1 MDYKTFLKRAA
12 LLTILFFLL
21 DLIISVILSHGL
33 NKYRG
38 INERPDILIN
48 GSSMSLSAFDKVE
61 IERLTRL
68 KIAHYS
74 HEGASIDARL
84 AMIDYFFRKNP
95 SSLKTVIYE
104 VNPLIFSS
112 VQTADNVY
120 TIFYPYLDDRFMDR
134 FVKER
139 ASKREYL
146 TNKIIR
152 TKRFDSRVIPDV
164 LRGYISSYK
173 NIRTATLDT
182 VMILPLAEQWDMTEV
197 LMEKSKID
205 VFEITMQAINSHKC
219 EIILVMMPMY
229 HYKFRT
235 FNRDGYNRLC
245 EYFENYSLSH
255 QHITFLDLNQ
265 DSIINNSKYFS
276 DPLHINVNGQQIIS
290 QIIGTYLLEN

>member
-1 MDYKTFLKRAA
+1 MDYKTFWKRAV

-21 DLIISVILSHGL
+21 DLIISLILLNGL

-38 INERPDILIN
+38 INEQPDILIN
-48 GSSMSLSAFDKVE
+48 GSSMALSAFDKAE
-61 IERLTRL
+61 IESLTQL
-68 KIAHYS
+68 KIANYS
-74 HEGASIDARL
+74 HEGVSIDARL
-84 AMIDYFFRKNP
+84 AMIDYFFRENP

-104 VNPLIFSS
+104 VNPLIFSGI
-112 VQTADNVY
+112 QTADNVY
-120 TIFYPYLDDRFMDR
+120 TIFYPYLDDRFMDS

-139 ASKREYL
+139 ASKKEYL

-182 VMILPLAEQWDMTEV
+182 VMILQLADQWDKTEV

-205 VFEITMQAINSHKC
+205 VFENTMGTISSHNC
-219 EIILVMMPMY
+219 NIILVMMPMY

-276 DPLHINVNGQQIIS
+276 DPLHINVNGQHIIS
-290 QIIGTYLLEN
+290 QVIGTYLLEN

>member
-1 MDYKTFLKRAA
+1 MDYKTFLKRAV

-21 DLIISVILSHGL
+21 DLIISVILLNGL

-38 INERPDILIN
+38 INQRPDILIN

-61 IERLTRL
+61 IESLTQF
-68 KIAHYS
+68 KIANYS

-84 AMIDYFFRKNP
+84 AMIDYFFRENP

-120 TIFYPYLDDRFMDR
+120 TIFYPYLDDRFMNR

-139 ASKREYL
+139 ASKKEYL

-182 VMILPLAEQWDMTEV
+182 VMILPMADQWDKIEV

-205 VFEITMQAINSHKC
+205 VFENTMDAISSHNC
-219 EIILVMMPMY
+219 NIILVMMPMY

-245 EYFENYSLSH
+245 GYFINYSQSH
-255 QHITFLDLNQ
+255 QHIRFLDLNQ
-265 DSIINNSKYFS
+265 DGLIDNFKYFS
-276 DPLHINVNGQQIIS
+276 DPVHINVNGQQLISRIIS
-290 QIIGTYLLEN
+290 TYLMEK